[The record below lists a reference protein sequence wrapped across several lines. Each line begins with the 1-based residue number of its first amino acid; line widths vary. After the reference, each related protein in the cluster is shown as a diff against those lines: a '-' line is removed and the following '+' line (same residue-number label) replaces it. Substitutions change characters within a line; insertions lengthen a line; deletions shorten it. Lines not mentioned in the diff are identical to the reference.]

1 MCGNI
6 LKYKMGISKNL
17 KLLSKMEGTKF
28 LSAVGQFSG
37 SNIYLIMDVIYSI
50 LWRRKQLNT
59 LFSLSD
65 YKFFINS
72 KWTRLELPKTRLCFL
87 LIILSV
93 DFRYPHLR
101 LTFESMRC
109 IYIFL
114 LCIYRH
120 DVAIM
125 LMIMAKTLSMS
136 IESYCKIY
144 YWLSFK

>member
-6 LKYKMGISKNL
+6 LKYKMNNSKHL

-101 LTFESMRC
+101 LTFECMRC
-109 IYIFL
+109 IYIFPSFIHL
-114 LCIYRH
+114 LAWCCYYVNDHGKNIV
-120 DVAIM
+120 DVHWK
-125 LMIMAKTLSMS
+125 LLQN
-136 IESYCKIY
+136 
-144 YWLSFK
+144 LLLVVL